1 MKAYLM
7 FRDRDFDMKSPLPS
21 GRREVAQD
29 LELDAVLG
37 AMAGA
42 DKFLLEAGRAA
53 LLDTLTEPQAILY
66 RQRIVADA
74 LKYPDVIRELYAIA
88 AAGVEGGRKVWR
100 GTLNRYPDRVLYWS
114 MELLGAF
121 IGQLRQLRDI
131 ADARAEGFQSE
142 GMARLLRM
150 LSSELDSAYLA
161 TVEAHLRQ
169 LKFPDGVLM
178 SAELGEGNRGIH
190 YVLRASRTSVPSW
203 IGRLRNL
210 MDRLPQRVRTS
221 YVYEVP
227 ERDEGGANALAELR
241 NRGISA
247 VASVLAQSADHVQH
261 FFEMLRAELAF
272 YVGCLN
278 LADRLAAL
286 DEPICLPEVFTEGTV
301 FSARTL
307 YDVAL
312 VLTSTSPVV
321 GNEVSADGKSL
332 IMITGANRGG
342 KSTGLRSFGQA
353 QVMMQ
358 CGMFV
363 GAASYRANVCS
374 GIFTH
379 FKREEDLEMRSGKF
393 DEELA
398 RMSAIVDQLK
408 PRGLILFNESFAS
421 TNAREGAEIA
431 GDIVRGLLEAQ
442 IKVIYVTHLFD
453 LAYGFYLRDRHRA
466 LFLRA
471 ERLPDGARTF
481 RLLEGAP
488 LLTSHGE
495 DLYYTIFST
504 PKDLRQAQTDAA
516 L

>member
-7 FRDRDFDMKSPLPS
+7 FRDRDFDMKGPLPP

-29 LELDAVLG
+29 LELEVLFA

-42 DKFLLEAGRAA
+42 DKFLEDAVKAA
-53 LLDTLTEPQAILY
+53 ILGTLKDPEAILY
-66 RQRIVADA
+66 RQRIVAEV
-74 LKYPDVIRELYAIA
+74 LKYPDVIRDLYAVA
-88 AAGVEGGRKVWR
+88 TAGVEGGRKVWR

-114 MELLGAF
+114 MELLGTF
-121 IGQLRQLRDI
+121 MTHLRRLRDI
-131 ADARAEGFQSE
+131 ADANAGRFQSE
-142 GMARLLRM
+142 GLARLLTMISR
-150 LSSELDSAYLA
+150 ELNDAYLA

-169 LKFPDGVLM
+169 LRFPDGLFM
-178 SAELGEGNRGIH
+178 SAELGEGNRGVN
-190 YVLRASRTSVPSW
+190 YTLRTSRTAVPSW
-203 IGRLRNL
+203 IGRLRSL
-210 MDRLPQRVRTS
+210 MELLPQRVRTS

-241 NRGISA
+241 NRGIST
-247 VASVLAQSADHVQH
+247 VASRLAQSADHVQY

-286 DEPICLPEVFTEGTV
+286 EEPICLPDVVAKGTV
-301 FSARTL
+301 LSASRL

-312 VLTSTSPVV
+312 ALTTAAPVA
-321 GNEVSADGKSL
+321 GNDVSAAGKAL
-332 IMITGANRGG
+332 VMITGANRGG
-342 KSTGLRSFGQA
+342 KSTGLRSLGQA

-363 GAASYRANVCS
+363 AAASYGANVCS

-408 PRGLILFNESFAS
+408 PGGLVLFNESFAS
-421 TNAREGAEIA
+421 TNAREGSAIA
-431 GDIVRGLLEAQ
+431 TDIVCGLLEAH
-442 IKVIYVTHLFD
+442 IKIIYVTHLFD
-453 LAYGFYLRDRHRA
+453 LAYGFYLRDAHRA

-471 ERLPDGARTF
+471 ERLSDGRRTF
-481 RLLEGAP
+481 RLLEGVP

-495 DLYYTIFST
+495 DLYRTIFST
-504 PKDLRQAQTDAA
+504 PEDLRQVQTDAA